1 MSTCGQI
8 SASVVLDCDN
18 VMVAGAND
26 RLVLINKDDWDLAT
40 ITPDGANAELI
51 TGIDLAS
58 GTDAYYFEGKNYST
72 EPKQTLVKQ
81 RYSEVFDH
89 EIIFKVFKSNAA
101 TKVQIEALVK
111 GKFVAIIENNFRGAA
126 GDSAFEIYGYDVG
139 LQTMELERAIMDADT
154 QGAYNI
160 TLRTPDDIKEGHLPK
175 TLFLTSYA
183 ITKAIVDALL

>member
-40 ITPDGANAELI
+40 ITPDGENAELI

-111 GKFVAIIENNFRGAA
+111 GKFVAIIENNFRGAD